1 MAQLVGRAIE
11 LSQAHTVLLHTAR
24 RGDGG
29 VILVTGAAGIG
40 KTAFARA
47 VAEQAAELGYA
58 VGIGKA
64 EEIGQIAPG
73 APLLVALRS
82 GARPLL
88 SAGEFGSLAPLHG
101 EPLWLVDRIADL
113 LEEHAQRAPVL
124 IVIDDCQ
131 WADPLSRFALRA
143 LAGRLIGL
151 PVVWLLASRGD
162 ARELADDLSGSAIEQ
177 LTTQAITLDPLSQAD
192 IDSIAARILG
202 TTPTG
207 ETQRRLRGTGGN
219 PLLAVQF
226 AAAVSSAGPAGDAT
240 LPTTLV
246 AAVRAR
252 LSRLSPPVQRLLEMV
267 AIWGCPLDVRDA
279 GALLAGDPIDK
290 LADEPTDQLADE
302 PTDQLASELAASIAE
317 AVAADLLI
325 GPRPQLTMRHD
336 LIREAV
342 YDGIPGA
349 VRVALHRECAEYL
362 LGTGRG
368 ALAAAPHMQAS
379 ARPGDERAVTVL
391 RDAAAECR
399 LAEPGTAALLL
410 GQAFALLPPGH
421 PGRPQIGEQYAG
433 ALADAQ
439 HGSDV
444 ITVVDALLLAVTD
457 AEARARLQVI
467 AARALWLAGSPGQI
481 IGRVDATLSD
491 PRIPAVLRTR
501 LAAFRALAST
511 RVHTAEAA
519 SLAAHSALAEGR
531 RLTDHVAEHVA
542 LQALGEIAR
551 NELRH
556 EDALSC
562 FRALRQPGSDQHL
575 AQEVAALRLLDRFD
589 EAEAVMNAASQTADR
604 NSDAAQPSL
613 TEARMWQDF
622 MLGRFDE
629 ADAGARTLARLSDEL
644 GTSTYRLETAM
655 TLTLTA
661 LIRGD
666 TTRARELLDQAER
679 DNRSDQLLRSPRLA
693 LVRSLLAALDG
704 RPDEGVRII
713 KPVMSTASST
723 RSYWP
728 RLPEWMRVHAGM
740 AIAAGDR
747 DFGRETVVRAAS
759 AAERN
764 PGSASLVGIALQ
776 VQGLIDG
783 DADLLAKAVDRLEAS
798 PRVILL
804 ASALADYGA
813 LLLARGDQARGDQA
827 RGDQARGD
835 QARGDPAGG
844 DPAGGDPA
852 GGDPAGAAAALRR
865 ACSLY
870 DKHGAVTLAAAAAR
884 LLRRAGVAA
893 SVTVSPRRPDQGWG
907 ALTAAEL
914 AVAESISAG
923 HTNRGAARALGVS
936 SNTVATHLRSIF
948 AKLDIQ
954 SRVQLANAWHAQHRT
969 V

>member
-1 MAQLVGRAIE
+1 MAQLVGRANE
-11 LSQAHTVLLHTAR
+11 LSQAHTVLLRASR

-58 VGIGKA
+58 AGIGKA

-73 APLLVALRS
+73 APLLIALRS

-113 LEEHAQRAPVL
+113 LEEHAQRAPIL

-177 LTTQAITLDPLSQAD
+177 LTTQAIALDPLSQAD

-219 PLLAVQF
+219 PFLAVQF
-226 AAAVSSAGPAGDAT
+226 AAAVSSAGDAT

-246 AAVRAR
+246 AAVRTR
-252 LSRLSPPVQRLLEMV
+252 LSRLSPPVQQLLEIV
-267 AIWGCPLDVRDA
+267 ALWGCPLDVRDA
-279 GALLAGDPIDK
+279 GALLAG
-290 LADEPTDQLADE
+290 EPTDQPADPLADE
-302 PTDQLASELAASIAE
+302 PTDQLASDLAASIAE

-325 GPRPQLTMRHD
+325 GSRPQITMRHD

-342 YDGIPGA
+342 YEGIPGA
-349 VRVALHRECAEYL
+349 VRVALHRKCAEYL
-362 LGTGRG
+362 LGTGHG

-421 PGRPQIGEQYAG
+421 PARPQIGEQYAG

-444 ITVVDALLLAVTD
+444 ITVVDTLLLAVTD

-481 IGRVDATLSD
+481 IGRVDATVSD

-519 SLAAHSALAEGR
+519 SLAAHSALSEGR

-589 EAEAVMNAASQTADR
+589 EAEAVMNAASQAADG
-604 NSDAAQPSL
+604 NGDAAQPSL

-661 LIRGD
+661 LMRGD

-679 DNRSDQLLRSPRLA
+679 DDRSDQLVRSPRLA

-747 DFGRETVVRAAS
+747 DFGRETVVRATS

-798 PRVILL
+798 PRVMLL

-813 LLLARGDQARGDQA
+813 LLLAHGDQDRGDQD
-827 RGDQARGD
+827 RGD
-835 QARGDPAGG
+835 QARGDPARS
-844 DPAGGDPA
+844 
-852 GGDPAGAAAALRR
+852 DPAGAAAALRR

-884 LLRRAGVAA
+884 LLRGAGVAA
-893 SVTVSPRRPDQGWG
+893 TVTVSPRRPDQGWG

-923 HTNRGAARALGVS
+923 HTNRGAARALGIS

>member
-1 MAQLVGRAIE
+1 MAQLVGRANE
-11 LSQAHTVLLHTAR
+11 LSQAHTVLRRPAR

-64 EEIGQIAPG
+64 EEIGQITPG

-88 SAGEFGSLAPLHG
+88 SAGEFGSLAPLHS

-113 LEEHAQRAPVL
+113 LEEHAQQAPVL

-143 LAGRLIGL
+143 LAGRMIGL
-151 PVVWLLASRGD
+151 PVVWLLASRGNV
-162 ARELADDLSGSAIEQ
+162 RELADDLSGSAIDE
-177 LTTQAITLDPLSQAD
+177 LTTQTIALDPLSQTD

-202 TTPTG
+202 TAPAG

-219 PLLAVQF
+219 PFLAVQF
-226 AAAVSSAGPAGDAT
+226 AEAVSSAGQADDAT

-246 AAVRAR
+246 EVVRAR
-252 LSRLSPPVQRLLEMV
+252 LSRLSPRVQQLMQIAAV
-267 AIWGCPLDVRDA
+267 WGCPLDVRDA
-279 GALLAGDPIDK
+279 AALLASQDTAP
-290 LADEPTDQLADE
+290 L
-302 PTDQLASELAASIAE
+302 LASELAASIAE

-325 GPRPQLTMRHD
+325 GPRPQITMRHD

-349 VRVALHRECAEYL
+349 VRVALHRKCAEYL
-362 LGTGRG
+362 LGTGHG

-410 GQAFALLPPGH
+410 GQVFALLPPSH
-421 PGRPQIGEQYAG
+421 PGRSQVGEQYAG

-519 SLAAHSALAEGR
+519 SLAARSALAEGR
-531 RLTDHVAEHVA
+531 RLTDNVAEQVA

-556 EDALSC
+556 EDALGC

-589 EAEAVMNAASQTADR
+589 EAETVMNAVSQTADPD
-604 NSDAAQPSL
+604 SDVAQPSL

-666 TTRARELLDQAER
+666 TARARELLDQAER
-679 DNRSDQLLRSPRLA
+679 DDRSDQLLRSPRLT

-704 RPDEGVRII
+704 HPDEGVRII

-747 DFGRETVVRAAS
+747 DFGRETVVRATS

-764 PGSASLVGIALQ
+764 PGSASLAGIALQ

-783 DADLLAKAVDRLEAS
+783 DADLLARAVDRLEAS
-798 PRVILL
+798 PRVMLL

-813 LLLARGDQARGDQA
+813 LLLARGNQAR
-827 RGDQARGD
+827 
-835 QARGDPAGG
+835 
-844 DPAGGDPA
+844 
-852 GGDPAGAAAALRR
+852 GDPAGAAAALRR

-870 DKHGAVTLAAAAAR
+870 DKHGAVTLAAATAR

-923 HTNRGAARALGVS
+923 HTNRGAARALGIS

-954 SRVQLANAWHAQHRT
+954 SRVQLANAWHAQRRT

>member
-1 MAQLVGRAIE
+1 MAQLVGRANE
-11 LSQAHTVLLHTAR
+11 LSRARTVLLRASR

-47 VAEQAAELGYA
+47 VAEQATELGYA

-88 SAGEFGSLAPLHG
+88 SAGEFGSLAPLHR

-143 LAGRLIGL
+143 LAGRLVGL
-151 PVVWLLASRGD
+151 PVAWLLTSRGD
-162 ARELADDLSGSAIEQ
+162 GRELADDLSGSAVEQ
-177 LTTQAITLDPLSQAD
+177 ITTQAIVLDPLSQPD
-192 IDSIAARILG
+192 IDAIAAQILG
-202 TTPTG
+202 ATPAG
-207 ETQRRLRGTGGN
+207 ETQRRLRGTGGS

-226 AAAVSSAGPAGDAT
+226 AEAVSSAGPAGDAT

-252 LSRLSPPVQRLLEMV
+252 LSRLSPPVQRLLQLV
-267 AIWGCPLDVRDA
+267 AVWGRPLDVRDA
-279 GALLAGDPIDK
+279 GALLATEPAEK
-290 LADEPTDQLADE
+290 LANQLPD
-302 PTDQLASELAASIAE
+302 ELAASIAE
-317 AVAADLLI
+317 AVAADLLV
-325 GPRPQLTMRHD
+325 GPSPQLTMRHD

-349 VRVALHRECAEYL
+349 VRVALHRRCAEYL
-362 LGTGRG
+362 LGTGQG

-379 ARPGDERAVTVL
+379 ARLGDERAVTVL
-391 RDAAAECR
+391 RDAAAESR
-399 LAEPGTAALLL
+399 LAQPGTAARLL

-421 PGRPQIGEQYAG
+421 PSRLQVGEEYAG

-439 HGSDV
+439 YGSDV
-444 ITVVDALLLAVTD
+444 ITMVDTLLLAVTD
-457 AEARARLQVI
+457 IEARARLQVI

-481 IGRVDATLSD
+481 IGRVDATVSD
-491 PRIPAVLRTR
+491 PRIPAVSRTR

-511 RVHTAEAA
+511 RVQSAEAA
-519 SLAAHSALAEGR
+519 SLAARSALAEAR
-531 RLTDHVAEHVA
+531 RLTDHAAEQVA
-542 LQALGEIAR
+542 LQALGEVAR

-556 EDALSC
+556 EDAVSC

-589 EAEAVMNAASQTADR
+589 EAEAVMKAASQEAEG
-604 NSDAAQPSL
+604 NGAAAQPSL

-679 DNRSDQLLRSPRLA
+679 DDRSDQLVRSPRLA
-693 LVRSLLAALDG
+693 LVRSLLAALHG
-704 RPDEGVRII
+704 HPDEGVRII

-728 RLPEWMRVHAGM
+728 RLPEWMRVHAGL
-740 AIAAGDR
+740 AIAAGDQ
-747 DFGRETVVRAAS
+747 DFGRETVVRATS

-764 PGSASLVGIALQ
+764 PGSASLNGIALQ
-776 VQGLIDG
+776 VRGLIDG
-783 DADLLAKAVDRLEAS
+783 DAGLLAKAVARLETS
-798 PRVILL
+798 PRVMLL

-813 LLLARGDQARGDQA
+813 LLLARGDQA
-827 RGDQARGD
+827 
-835 QARGDPAGG
+835 
-844 DPAGGDPA
+844 
-852 GGDPAGAAAALRR
+852 GAAARLRR

-870 DKHGAVTLAAAAAR
+870 DQHGAVTLAAAAAR
-884 LLRRAGVAA
+884 LLRETGVAA
-893 SVTVSPRRPDQGWG
+893 SVIVSPRRPDQGWR

-923 HTNRGAARALGVS
+923 HTNRGAARALGIS

-948 AKLDIQ
+948 AKLDVQ
-954 SRVQLANAWHAQHRT
+954 SRVQLANAWHARHRT
-969 V
+969 G